1 MQLRY
6 IQRNT
11 DYTIAFLNKS
21 HLHDNIKINTENQS
35 NISMSDYSNT
45 IMYITIYIDKTSE
58 GSVKCLALLLRVGV
72 YDFAFT

>member
-1 MQLRY
+1 
-6 IQRNT
+6 
-11 DYTIAFLNKS
+11 
-21 HLHDNIKINTENQS
+21 
-35 NISMSDYSNT
+35 MSDYSNT